1 MQKTA
6 KWEVAMQR
14 IRKAIVFIFIGF
26 LFVSLV
32 TAGPQEDIAATVDQI
47 APDLVSMS
55 DFIHDNPELGNKEYK
70 ASELLMSY
78 LASNGFAIE
87 KGVAGLETAFI
98 ATYENAG
105 GNGPAISFLAEY
117 DALAEVSHA
126 CGHNIIGT
134 SCVGAAVAL
143 AKNLGSN
150 PAKVIVFGCPAEET
164 TSGKLPMAAAGLF
177 KRADV
182 GMQMHPGSGETTI
195 GSKSLAL
202 NLVDF
207 IYEGKASHAA
217 AAPEMGRSALD
228 GVMLMFMGTEFLRE
242 HVKSDIRIHGI
253 VTNGGAAANVVPEK
267 SAARFY
273 VRGLERPY
281 LNTVVDRVYNI
292 ARGAAMMSETKL
304 TITEI
309 KQYDNVVNVPSF
321 MDIAEEAIKGYGI
334 ADAKKIQPWDPAGGS
349 TDFGTASSQI
359 PALMFGLPVAPAS
372 VAGHSRE
379 YAVATKSEAG
389 NKALLDSSK
398 IMAYLG
404 YRLATEPELLAQVRA
419 DWQKVVAG
427 N

>member
-1 MQKTA
+1 MSVVKRKKLIA
-6 KWEVAMQR
+6 LLSLGLLLISSVAADVKEN
-14 IRKAIVFIFIGF
+14 I
-26 LFVSLV
+26 S
-32 TAGPQEDIAATVDQI
+32 ATVNQI
-47 APDLVSMS
+47 SPQLIQIS
-55 DFIHDNPELGNKEYK
+55 DFIHDNPELGNKEFK
-70 ASELLMSY
+70 AVDALTGY
-78 LASNGFAIE
+78 LAANGFTVE
-87 KGVAGLETAFI
+87 KGVAGLATAFI

-117 DALAEVSHA
+117 DALAEIGHA

-143 AKNLGSN
+143 SKNLGSA

-164 TSGKLPMAAAGLF
+164 TSGKIPMAAAGLF
-177 KRADV
+177 RKADIA
-182 GMQMHPGSGETTI
+182 MQMHPGSGTPSI
-195 GSKSLAL
+195 GMKTLAL

-217 AAPEMGRSALD
+217 ASPEMGRSALD

-242 HVKSDIRIHGI
+242 HVRSDIRIHGI
-253 VTNGGAAANVVPEK
+253 VTNGGAAANIVPEK
-267 SAARFY
+267 SSARFY

-281 LNTVVDRVYNI
+281 LNSVVERVYNI

-304 TITEI
+304 TISEI
-309 KQYDNVVNVPSF
+309 KQYDNVVNVPGF
-321 MDIAEEAIKGYGI
+321 MDLAEEVMKGYGASDI
-334 ADAKKIQPWDPAGGS
+334 RKIQPWDSAGGS

-359 PALMFGLPVAPAS
+359 PSLIFALPAAPAE

-379 YAVATKSEAG
+379 YAVATKSEMG
-389 NKALLDSSK
+389 NKALVDASR

-404 YRLATEPELLAQVRA
+404 YRLITEPALLDNVRA
-419 DWQKVVAG
+419 DWQKAAAG

>member
-1 MQKTA
+1 
-6 KWEVAMQR
+6 MQR
-14 IRKAIVFIFIGF
+14 KMKVIALIVVG
-26 LFVSLV
+26 LFVVSFV
-32 TAGPQEDIAATVDQI
+32 AAGPKEDIAATVDRI
-47 APDLVSMS
+47 SPDLIAMS

-70 ASELLMSY
+70 AVELLTGY
-78 LASNGFAIE
+78 LVQNGFKIE

-117 DALAEVSHA
+117 DALAEVGHA

-143 AKNLGSN
+143 AKNLGSI
-150 PAKVIVFGCPAEET
+150 PAKVIVYGCPAEET
-164 TSGKLPMAAAGLF
+164 TSGKLPMAAEGLF
-177 KRADV
+177 KRADI
-182 GMQMHPGSGETTI
+182 GMQMHPGSGEPTI

-207 IYEGKASHAA
+207 SYEGKASHAA

-267 SAARFY
+267 AAARFY

-281 LNTVVDRVYNI
+281 LNTVVERVYNI

-321 MDIAEEAIKGYGI
+321 MDIADEAMKEFGI
-334 ADAKKIQPWDPAGGS
+334 PNAKKVGPCDPAGGS

-359 PALMFGLPVAPAS
+359 PALIFGLPVAPAD

-379 YAVATKSEAG
+379 YAIATKSPQGNEALV
-389 NKALLDSSK
+389 NASK

-404 YRLATEPELLAQVRA
+404 YRFATEPELLDQVRA
-419 DWQKVVAG
+419 DWEKVVSG